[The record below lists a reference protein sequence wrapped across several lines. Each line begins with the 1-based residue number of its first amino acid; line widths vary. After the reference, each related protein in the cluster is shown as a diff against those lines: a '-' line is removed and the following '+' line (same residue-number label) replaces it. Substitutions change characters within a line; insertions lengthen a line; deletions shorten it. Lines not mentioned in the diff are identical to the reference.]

1 MPEWRVHSLA
11 EVYDFASGLSKPRSE
26 FGSGFPFLSF
36 KDVFYNRFV
45 PKTLENLVQ
54 SSDAERK
61 KCSVKRGDVFL
72 TRTSET
78 MDELG
83 MSCISLSDVPDATF
97 NGFTKRLRPK
107 DESYILPEYA
117 GYYFS
122 SPRFRQSVNAMST
135 MSTRA
140 SLNNDML
147 SRLEIVVPEPDEQ
160 LRIANV
166 LKPLDDKIELNRRM
180 NETLEEMARALFRDW
195 FVDFGPTRR
204 QMEGATDPAAIMG
217 HAFPPE
223 KAATLAPLFPAEL
236 GDDGLPEGWEMET
249 LGDFVERSGGSIQ
262 TGPFGSQLHK
272 SDYAQRGVPVL
283 MPANL
288 TYSQIKQ
295 EGVAYITEEKANSL
309 AKHRCQPGDIIYG
322 RRGDIG
328 RKALISEAQ
337 NGWLCGTGC
346 LKVSVHSKERS
357 PNVLFM
363 QLDTESAVQWIRSR
377 AIGATMPNLNTK
389 TLGGLPILKI
399 GCELSAPFTEIAGP
413 LEEKRQ
419 QNDAENQTLSALRDL
434 LLPKLMSGNIRLKDA
449 EAAL

>member
-1 MPEWRVHSLA
+1 MPEWRVHTLA

-45 PKTLENLVQ
+45 PKALDNLVQ

-61 KCSVKRGDVFL
+61 KCSIKRGDVFL

-83 MSCISLSDVPDATF
+83 MSCVSLSDAPDATF

-107 DESYILPEYA
+107 DENYILPEYA
-117 GYYFS
+117 GYFFS

-180 NETLEEMARALFRDW
+180 NETLEEMARALLRDW

-204 QMEGATDPAAIMG
+204 QMEAATDPAAIMG

-223 KAATLAPLFPAEL
+223 KAATLAPLFPAKL
-236 GDDGLPEGWEMET
+236 GEDGLPEGWEKRVLHDLTDWVNGAAYKNMHFSTEPDALPVIKIAELKAGVT
-249 LGDFVERSGGSIQ
+249 KTTKHTNTALGDKYRIKNGEVLFSWSGNPDTSIDTFIWSGGDAWLNQHIFAVRPNGEVHQAVLYFLLKFLRPQFAEIARDKQ
-262 TGPFGSQLHK
+262 TTGLGHVTKQDLKGMRVCLGS
-272 SDYAQRGVPVL
+272 DDV
-283 MPANL
+283 
-288 TYSQIKQ
+288 
-295 EGVAYITEEKANSL
+295 
-309 AKHRCQPGDIIYG
+309 
-322 RRGDIG
+322 
-328 RKALISEAQ
+328 
-337 NGWLCGTGC
+337 
-346 LKVSVHSKERS
+346 
-357 PNVLFM
+357 
-363 QLDTESAVQWIRSR
+363 ESA
-377 AIGATMPNLNTK
+377 A
-389 TLGGLPILKI
+389 
-399 GCELSAPFTEIAGP
+399 TEIFSP
-413 LEEKRQ
+413 LFAKLYANQ
-419 QNDAENQTLSALRDL
+419 QENQTLADMRDL
-434 LLPKLMSGNIRLKDA
+434 LLPKLMSGEVRLHG
-449 EAAL
+449 EQV